1 MDIIGFVY
9 ETRDDYISAISS
21 LAYQAAADFN
31 QYQYLATASLNV
43 ASDFLMLLL
52 PLISISRLQLKP
64 SWKVGIAAVFATAIL

>member
-21 LAYQAAADFN
+21 LAYQAAAAFN

-64 SWKVGIAAVFATAIL
+64 GRKVGIAAVFATAIL